1 MTDLTIMLAPN
12 GARKGHADH
21 PNLPVSID
29 EVAREAA
36 QCPPAGVQAIHV
48 HVRDEQ
54 GRHSIDAARYI
65 ATTEA
70 IRRLAGSELIVQM
83 TTEAVGQFTPPQQ
96 IAAVR
101 AVRPEAVSIA
111 VKELVPDPSA
121 EAAASE
127 LQYRWAHQNRIAVQ
141 HIAYVPDEFD
151 LLLELIT
158 RGVIPGKRHSV
169 IFPLGRYVAGQES
182 NPAELLPFAAR
193 MLANGG
199 PERFDWWVCAFGAA
213 EITSLVAAA
222 ALGGHCRI
230 GFENSFINA
239 DGGRAENNAER
250 IADLKKALVGV
261 RRGKASRAAALRAL
275 GKPGLTSAM
284 VPDSKIRLC
293 SAFRLQ
299 YFRERLFINR

>member
-1 MTDLTIMLAPN
+1 LKSRMTDLTIMLAPN

-21 PNLPVSID
+21 PNLPVTID

-54 GRHSIDAARYI
+54 GRHSIDAERYI
-65 ATTEA
+65 AATGA

-111 VKELVPDPSA
+111 VTELVPDPSA
-121 EAAASE
+121 EAAAAE
-127 LQYRWAHQNRIAVQ
+127 LYKWAHQNRIAVQ

-151 LLLELIT
+151 HLLDLIA

-182 NPAELLPFAAR
+182 NPAELIPF
-193 MLANGG
+193 LAKVVGNGG

-213 EITSLVAAA
+213 ETTSLVAAA

-230 GFENSFINA
+230 GFENSFTNA
-239 DGGRAENNAER
+239 DGSRAENNAER
-250 IADLKKALVGV
+250 IADLKQALVGV
-261 RRGKASRAAALRAL
+261 RRSKGSRAAALRAL
-275 GKPGLTSAM
+275 GKP
-284 VPDSKIRLC
+284 D
-293 SAFRLQ
+293 
-299 YFRERLFINR
+299 

>member
-54 GRHSIDAARYI
+54 GRHSIDAERYI
-65 ATTEA
+65 AATGA

-111 VKELVPDPSA
+111 VTELVPDPSA
-121 EAAASE
+121 EAAAAE
-127 LQYRWAHQNRIAVQ
+127 LYKWAHQNRIAVQ

-151 LLLELIT
+151 HLLDLIA

-182 NPAELLPFAAR
+182 NPAELIPF
-193 MLANGG
+193 LAKVVGNGG

-213 EITSLVAAA
+213 ETTSLVAAA

-239 DGGRAENNAER
+239 DGSRADNNAER

-261 RRGKASRAAALRAL
+261 RRTKGSRAAALRAL
-275 GKPGLTSAM
+275 GKP
-284 VPDSKIRLC
+284 D
-293 SAFRLQ
+293 
-299 YFRERLFINR
+299 